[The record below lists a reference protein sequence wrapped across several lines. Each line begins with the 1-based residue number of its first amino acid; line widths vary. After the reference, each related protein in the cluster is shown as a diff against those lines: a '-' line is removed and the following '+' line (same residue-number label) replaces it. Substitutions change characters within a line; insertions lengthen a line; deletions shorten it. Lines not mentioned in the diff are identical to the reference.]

1 MNAITERKIGD
12 YTLRVYYDEDPCN
25 PREDY
30 DHETIIYSNHRR
42 YNPDGHKIDE
52 IFGEDDRLDREFVRD
67 HYMLKI
73 YAHIHSGI
81 SLSTTPFS
89 DAWDSGLFG
98 IIAIPK
104 STFDSKEKAEKFM
117 EGEIQELQQY
127 YDGEIWCWR
136 VFDKEGDEVDSCYN
150 YYDEKQAESEAEDVI
165 NSIIRQKE
173 RELEEMWVAVRDA
186 VDELCGKMF
195 CDGKVLVTV
204 SETPQKYEFFAQ
216 NIKDGEVQQPAH
228 AVGVEYLHREIL
240 EPMVKSL
247 ANN

>member
-1 MNAITERKIGD
+1 MDNAITERKIGD
-12 YTLRVYYDEDPCN
+12 YTLRVYYDENPCN
-25 PREDY
+25 PREEYEHDS
-30 DHETIIYSNHRR
+30 IIYSNHRM

-73 YAHIHSGI
+73 YAYIHSGI

-117 EGEIQELQQY
+117 EDEIQELQQY
-127 YDGEIWCWR
+127 YDGEIYYWR

-150 YYDEKQAESEAEDVI
+150 YYDEKQAESEAEDAI

-173 RELEEMWVAVRDA
+173 RELEEMRVAVRDA
-186 VDELCGKMF
+186 VDELRGKMF
-195 CDGKVLVTV
+195 CDGKVLVIV
-204 SETPQKYEFFAQ
+204 SETPQKYEFFA
-216 NIKDGEVQQPAH
+216 
-228 AVGVEYLHREIL
+228 
-240 EPMVKSL
+240 S
-247 ANN
+247 